1 MAGTVGTID
10 ENSAMQYSFTYI
22 GILVAVL
29 LILAHFGREHTII
42 DSRNLL
48 GCEADYIHVG
58 LERPVDLKVMKV
70 TARRSE
76 DDDTFVG

>member
-1 MAGTVGTID
+1 MWTRLEMRACNR
-10 ENSAMQYSFTYI
+10 NSLHVAYI
-22 GILVAVL
+22 GILAAVL
-29 LILAHFGREHTII
+29 LVLAHFGRKYAII
-42 DSRNLL
+42 DAWNLF

-58 LERPVDLKVMKV
+58 LKRPVDLKVMKV

>member
-1 MAGTVGTID
+1 MRAYNAI
-10 ENSAMQYSFTYI
+10 TYI
-22 GILVAVL
+22 GILVTVF
-29 LILAHFGREHTII
+29 LILAHFGREHAII
-42 DSRNLL
+42 NTGNLF

-58 LERPVDLKVMKV
+58 LERPVDLEVMKV